1 LGGDDVIAVAAP
13 AAEQGQRSV
22 TDRTGW
28 PVVEV
33 AVSDAE
39 TLDLAVGELE
49 EIVAAE
55 QPFALLVSGPA
66 TLAAWERLL
75 WGAPHARRRLRRLRP
90 ALGTWC
96 RGTAHVVAD
105 DAEAPAALRLAGLSW
120 GCAAQA
126 FTDAPAARSWL
137 RGSLGH

>member
-1 LGGDDVIAVAAP
+1 MIAVAAP
-13 AAEQGQRSV
+13 AVEQGQRSV

-33 AVSDAE
+33 AVGGVE
-39 TLDLAVGELE
+39 ELDVAIGELE

-55 QPFALLVSGPA
+55 QPFALLVSGPT

-75 WGAPHARRRLRRLRP
+75 WRAPHARRRLRRLRP

-96 RGTAHVVAD
+96 RGTAHVVSD
-105 DAEAPAALRLAGLSW
+105 DADSPAALRLAGLSW
-120 GCAAQA
+120 GCAAKA

-137 RGSLGH
+137 HGSLAR